1 MYSNLLE
8 QIQQEADT
16 YIKAVTQEFIN
27 ESGINAQSM
36 LAFGNAAD
44 EILKYAEKSGADLI
58 IMTTHGRSGVTRW
71 LFGNVADRVSHH
83 SIVPVLIIAPPGCR
97 MDDAKQSKKPKAQA
111 AVK

>member
-1 MYSNLLE
+1 
-8 QIQQEADT
+8 
-16 YIKAVTQEFIN
+16 
-27 ESGINAQSM
+27 
-36 LAFGNAAD
+36 
-44 EILKYAEKSGADLI
+44 
-58 IMTTHGRSGVTRW
+58 MTTHGRSGVTRW